1 LRNALVWLDNWE
13 SNVTKNLISEDKFLT
28 KNTAE
33 GLIVTIP
40 STIDIIN
47 YLHGCGFDY
56 VLTSKINQDCV
67 EVSILH
73 SNYLFEINKN
83 YIINYFCYNIE
94 SFVVLKYLHNYTYAF
109 NIVMTIIVL
118 IVL

>member
-1 LRNALVWLDNWE
+1 MLKNALVWLDNWE
-13 SNVTKNLISEDKFLT
+13 SNVIKNLISEDKFLT

-33 GLIVTIP
+33 GLRITIK
-40 STIDIIN
+40 SSIDIIN
-47 YLHGCGFDY
+47 YLHTCGFDY

-83 YIINYFCYNIE
+83 NIILQFPEIFWNNKA
-94 SFVVLKYLHNYTYAF
+94 SGGTK
-109 NIVMTIIVL
+109 
-118 IVL
+118 

>member
-1 LRNALVWLDNWE
+1 MKNALIWLDNWE
-13 SNVTKNLISEDKFLT
+13 SNVTKNLISEEKFLT

-33 GLIVTIP
+33 GLRITIQ
-40 STIDIIN
+40 SSIDIIN
-47 YLHGCGFDY
+47 YLHTCGFDY

-83 YIINYFCYNIE
+83 YIILFYF
-94 SFVVLKYLHNYTYAF
+94 
-109 NIVMTIIVL
+109 TITRNFL
-118 IVL
+118 E